1 LFYLVFVLTYFIE
14 KPMILTSSSRTYSS
28 VSHESRQARRH
39 NHPTQNPSP
48 PSVPILTK
56 RQSLQDNTSL
66 IVANREVAFRQLT
79 EQLWAAGSPSSTT
92 ACSMSIR
99 SRCSS
104 APPSERD
111 GGDDETA
118 KTDGNNGNEEETID
132 WDEPDVPDEG
142 NTSCFNSCS
151 MIMNNA
157 CFAD

>member
-1 LFYLVFVLTYFIE
+1 
-14 KPMILTSSSRTYSS
+14 
-28 VSHESRQARRH
+28 
-39 NHPTQNPSP
+39 
-48 PSVPILTK
+48 
-56 RQSLQDNTSL
+56 
-66 IVANREVAFRQLT
+66 
-79 EQLWAAGSPSSTT
+79 
-92 ACSMSIR
+92 MSIR